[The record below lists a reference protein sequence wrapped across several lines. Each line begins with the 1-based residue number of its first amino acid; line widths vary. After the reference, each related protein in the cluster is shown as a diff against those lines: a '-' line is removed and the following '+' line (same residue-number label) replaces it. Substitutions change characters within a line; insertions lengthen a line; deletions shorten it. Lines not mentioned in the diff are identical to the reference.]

1 MIMTSTIMSYKNDL
15 TRNTLK
21 KDPSSLIDVL
31 KMKKDW
37 DNRGSDCSVVVGTH
51 GVNTKNMK
59 KMLSSFDD
67 TFGEP
72 IKIEVLKLGFN
83 NMCHNNCINLC
94 ELCPDYKTQIGYN
107 ITACD
112 CGNLMCM
119 EIHSVIK
126 DKDDKLYDI
135 TPDFNNET
143 HKWFVPLNTNKTI
156 HQIYA
161 LCGRKYDFYHT
172 GMRKCKCPTK
182 WGNMNTFNQKEFTET
197 IKNLNKIRFYTLN

>member
-1 MIMTSTIMSYKNDL
+1 MTMKNEL
-15 TRNTLK
+15 ARTMLK

-31 KMKKDW
+31 KMKKEW
-37 DNRGSDCSVVVGTH
+37 DNRNDDYSVGTY
-51 GVNTKNMK
+51 GVNVKIMK
-59 KMLSSFDD
+59 RMLSSFED
-67 TFGEP
+67 TLGTP
-72 IKIEVLKLGFN
+72 IKLEVINVGFN

-94 ELCPDYKTQIGYN
+94 DMCPEYKVQLGYN

-143 HKWFVPLNTNKTI
+143 KKWFIPLNTNKTM
-156 HQIYA
+156 HQISA
-161 LCGRKYDFYHT
+161 LCGREYDVYNT
-172 GMRKCKCPTK
+172 NISKCKCK
-182 WGNMNTFNQKEFTET
+182 INWSKNMPSFVPSEFNNA
-197 IKNLNKIRFYTLN
+197 IKNLNRIMIY